1 MPSDAAKFSQID
13 TMWRS
18 LMSAVANESRV
29 LEATSRQGLL
39 DDLRQAFAIL
49 EDIQK
54 GLQDYLEKKRV
65 FFSRSVVSSKLKIVA
80 WLEITHHKVW
90 SKFVHHLILCLIPG
104 FISCPTMN
112 SWKYYR
118 KLKNRIAFSPICASV
133 LMGSAAC
140 RSLKSEKSKA
150 CFPLTTSLSYSDKKL
165 CPPKAKYM
173 TCLIIK

>member
-1 MPSDAAKFSQID
+1 LEPIFSSEDIQRQMPSDAAKFSQID

-80 WLEITHHKVW
+80 
-90 SKFVHHLILCLIPG
+90 
-104 FISCPTMN
+104 
-112 SWKYYR
+112 
-118 KLKNRIAFSPICASV
+118 
-133 LMGSAAC
+133 
-140 RSLKSEKSKA
+140 
-150 CFPLTTSLSYSDKKL
+150 
-165 CPPKAKYM
+165 
-173 TCLIIK
+173 